1 MKRFGK
7 RKNRNT
13 APLVPF
19 DADKQTA
26 ILKCSICKGEQVA
39 GFKDNDTGKFH
50 EVELIRSEADLQLFL
65 QTYGISE
72 IKKEY

>member
-1 MKRFGK
+1 MKLFGTK
-7 RKNRNT
+7 KNSLPPVT
-13 APLVPF
+13 F

-39 GFKDNDTGKFH
+39 GFKDKDTGKFH
-50 EVELIRSEADLQLFL
+50 EIMLIQGEADLQLFL